1 MEILWKINQEK
12 WYTNHM
18 WLRFWILSTFPNRFI
33 TIHLL
38 IYGLKKISWS
48 WLQQLLLIPKAK
60 GKKLPKIFGWK
71 QRSCCTRHWLLL
83 SGMKGMKRKRIWI
96 PFWIFWMKAKPVKR
110 MKLTRIQWIWCSRN
124 WKKEIRSTLRSDSI
138 KNTKWR
144 LAKQP
149 KVFLFPVVRGWH
161 HLI

>member
-1 MEILWKINQEK
+1 
-12 WYTNHM
+12 
-18 WLRFWILSTFPNRFI
+18 
-33 TIHLL
+33 
-38 IYGLKKISWS
+38 
-48 WLQQLLLIPKAK
+48 
-60 GKKLPKIFGWK
+60 
-71 QRSCCTRHWLLL
+71 
-83 SGMKGMKRKRIWI
+83 
-96 PFWIFWMKAKPVKR
+96 MKAEKLLNTALIAFIWYEGDEEEKNLNTLLDLLNESETREEDETYQNPVD
-110 MKLTRIQWIWCSRN
+110 MMFQN